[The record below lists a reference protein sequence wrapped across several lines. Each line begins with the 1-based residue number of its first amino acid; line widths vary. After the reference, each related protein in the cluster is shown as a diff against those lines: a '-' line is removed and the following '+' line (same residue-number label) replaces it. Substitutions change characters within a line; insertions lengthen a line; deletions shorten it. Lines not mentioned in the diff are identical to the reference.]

1 MKKSNLEILGLSEG
15 ATEEQIKDAYSRLRA
30 KYLEDRFKDGEEGN
44 EAARMLTK
52 LDMTYNE
59 LMSELAEDQSAAS
72 GGTSFERVEELIRSG
87 DVQEAQRV
95 LDGFN
100 ERNARWHYLQSVVFY
115 KKSWMNESKK
125 QLEIAMQLEPDN
137 EKYKE
142 TYRKLCDRINGAAQQ
157 AQGQQNGGN
166 GSVYE
171 GQNMQS
177 SYDDQMGGNF
187 CSSCIQCCAINLCVN
202 MLCNSCCR

>member
-52 LDMTYNE
+52 LDMAYNE

-100 ERNARWHYLQSVVFY
+100 ERNAR
-115 KKSWMNESKK
+115 
-125 QLEIAMQLEPDN
+125 
-137 EKYKE
+137 
-142 TYRKLCDRINGAAQQ
+142 
-157 AQGQQNGGN
+157 
-166 GSVYE
+166 
-171 GQNMQS
+171 
-177 SYDDQMGGNF
+177 
-187 CSSCIQCCAINLCVN
+187 
-202 MLCNSCCR
+202 CRA

>member
-52 LDMTYNE
+52 LDMAYNE

-72 GGTSFERVEELIRSG
+72 GGTSFERVGELIRSG